1 MDGESLFVLLNL
13 HHQRVWFSTKRE
25 AKRSVGPSRSWR
37 HMPHACI
44 PSSSDM
50 LAEARVHPAVGSFRA
65 SVITTW
71 QCAGLCLL
79 LVDLSARVKK
89 RSTHMDEARS
99 VCGLFI
105 DRYSIFNT
113 RSRLL
118 LSIKQRGT
126 VGSYSPTL
134 GLYRFVCW
142 VFYNMFNGTE
152 WKKIITS
159 RTAFTFPG
167 IVSAIFFV
175 LNAHFWGERSSG
187 VTTIY
192 VGFKKPAIEDP
203 AKPNKIPRQIPEQ
216 AWYMNRPIFSI
227 LNGGIL
233 PFGAVFIELFFILT
247 SIWLNQFYHFF
258 GFLFLVFYHSHYH
271 LEDYLWWWRSYLTS
285 ESSALHLFLYA
296 TFYFFTNLEITK
308 QASGILYLG
317 YILIASLC

>member
-1 MDGESLFVLLNL
+1 
-13 HHQRVWFSTKRE
+13 
-25 AKRSVGPSRSWR
+25 
-37 HMPHACI
+37 MPHACI

-50 LAEARVHPAVGSFRA
+50 LAEARVHPAVGSVRA
-65 SVITTW
+65 SVIMTW

-89 RSTHMDEARS
+89 RWTHMDEAGS
-99 VCGLFI
+99 VHGSWCI
-105 DRYSIFNT
+105 ISMICTT
-113 RSRLL
+113 RMMLL
-118 LSIKQRGT
+118 TWANQRGT
-126 VGSYSPTL
+126 VGSYSPTS
-134 GLYRFVCW
+134 GLYRL
-142 VFYNMFNGTE
+142 
-152 WKKIITS
+152 
-159 RTAFTFPG
+159 TAFTFSG
-167 IVSAIFFV
+167 IVSVIFV
-175 LNAHFWGERSSG
+175 LNAPLWGERLTSEES
-187 VTTIY
+187 Y

-216 AWYMNRPIFSI
+216 AWYMNKPIFSI

-285 ESSALHLFLYA
+285 GSSALHLFLYA

-308 QASGILYLG
+308 PASGILYLG
-317 YILIASLC
+317 YMLIAS

>member
-1 MDGESLFVLLNL
+1 
-13 HHQRVWFSTKRE
+13 
-25 AKRSVGPSRSWR
+25 
-37 HMPHACI
+37 MPHACI

-50 LAEARVHPAVGSFRA
+50 LAEARVHPAVGSVRA
-65 SVITTW
+65 SVIMTW

-89 RSTHMDEARS
+89 RSTHMDEAGS
-99 VCGLFI
+99 VHVLWYATGDHDFC
-105 DRYSIFNT
+105 S
-113 RSRLL
+113 SRLP

-134 GLYRFVCW
+134 GLYRL
-142 VFYNMFNGTE
+142 
-152 WKKIITS
+152 
-159 RTAFTFPG
+159 TAFTFPC

-175 LNAHFWGERSSG
+175 LNAYFKFSISSSWSL
-187 VTTIY
+187 TDY
-192 VGFKKPAIEDP
+192 VGFRKPAIEDP
-203 AKPNKIPRQIPEQ
+203 AKSYKIPKQIPEQ

-247 SIWLNQFYHFF
+247 SLWLNQFYHFF

-271 LEDYLWWWRSYLTS
+271 LEDYLLWWRSYLTFG
-285 ESSALHLFLYA
+285 SSDLHLFLYA

-308 QASGILYLG
+308 PASGILYLG
-317 YILIASLC
+317 YMLICFLC